1 MILGILDADFLRDE
15 LKEEY
20 VSYAKMMIQLFNHV
34 PNDIEFRSFHVRNG
48 IYPEYLDECDAYLIT
63 GSKSSAYDDEP
74 WIHQLSDYI
83 KTLYQHNKK
92 MLGICFGHQLIAQ
105 SLGGKT
111 ELAPQGWGV
120 GVHNYNVNPNAN
132 LHKTLPSLEAE
143 FSLLVSH
150 RDQVTM
156 IPPQAQ
162 LVASSEFC
170 PYAAYIIDNRVLCF
184 QGHPEFTPAYA
195 NELMQARKD
204 IIEKPVFEKGQSSLQ
219 EQTQHLAV
227 AKEMLGFVMCH

>member
-1 MILGILDADFLRDE
+1 MILGILDADILRDD

-20 VSYAKMMIQLFNHV
+20 VSYAHMMIQLFDQIPH
-34 PNDIEFRSFHVRNG
+34 DIEFRTFHVRNG
-48 IYPEYLDECDAYLIT
+48 IYPEHIDECDAYLIT

-83 KTLYQHNKK
+83 KNLYTHNKHI
-92 MLGICFGHQLIAQ
+92 LGICFGHQLIAH

-111 ELAPQGWGV
+111 ELAKQGWGV
-120 GVHNYNVNPNAN
+120 GVHKYKVNPDAE
-132 LHKTLPSLEAE
+132 LHKRLPDLDAE

-162 LVASSEFC
+162 LLASSEFC
-170 PYAAYIIDNRVLCF
+170 PYAAYIIENKVLCF
-184 QGHPEFTPAYA
+184 QGHPEFTPIYA
-195 NELMQARKD
+195 DKLMQARKE
-204 IIEKPVFEKGQSSLQ
+204 IIEKAVFEKGQHSLQ
-219 EQTQHLAV
+219 DSTQHLAV
-227 AKEMLGFVMCH
+227 AKMMLDFVGS